1 MSVNQI
7 AGIKT
12 TELPQAAAVHGTD
25 AMLVNTEAGARQVS
39 FSAAAEFFKN
49 ELKPAMQ
56 AEAADQISTQESAEK
71 GSVTITNN
79 QAYPF
84 NTGIATVALG
94 TPRQN
99 LDYITNIEIAA
110 AVGNVQAI
118 EVYDKQLNGFKI
130 RYDGSATSVTIKY
143 YVTGGMQ

>member
-1 MSVNQI
+1 MDEV
-7 AGIKT
+7 IKT
-12 TELPQAAAVHGTD
+12 NELPQVDALQPEDRILVDTGEVGTGGMPYEKMEAQVKEAMLPTVRSEAAA
-25 AMLVNTEAGARQVS
+25 
-39 FSAAAEFFKN
+39 
-49 ELKPAMQ
+49 
-56 AEAADQISTQESAEK
+56 QINAQESAEK

-84 NTGIATVALG
+84 NAGIATVALG
-94 TPRQN
+94 TPRKN
-99 LDYITNIEIAA
+99 LDYIANVEIAA

-130 RYDGSATSVTIKY
+130 RYEGSATSVTIKY